1 MKIKNKIKCIK
12 NGIEVEIDEI
22 NISKEDFTPK
32 SILDAE
38 REFLL
43 IGGIFPQ
50 GDMENSRGYLGYVA
64 SKMINCSYDDLVEK
78 LTGREYLEITNEVK
92 GLFNGLGLENLVSK
106 ILESQS

>member
-43 IGGIFPQ
+43 TGGIFPQ

-64 SKMINCSYDDLVEK
+64 AKMINCSYDDLVEK
-78 LTGREYLEITNEVK
+78 LTGREYLEVTNEVK
-92 GLFNGLGLENLVSK
+92 GLFNGVGLESLAAK
-106 ILESQS
+106 ILENQS

>member
-43 IGGIFPQ
+43 TGGIFPQ

-78 LTGREYLEITNEVK
+78 LTGREYLEVTNEVK
-92 GLFNGLGLENLVSK
+92 GLFNGVGLESLAAK
-106 ILESQS
+106 ILENQS

>member
-43 IGGIFPQ
+43 TGGIFPQ

-92 GLFNGLGLENLVSK
+92 GLFNGVGLESLAAK
-106 ILESQS
+106 ILENQS

>member
-43 IGGIFPQ
+43 TGGIFSQ

-64 SKMINCSYDDLVEK
+64 AKMINCSYDDLVEK
-78 LTGREYLEITNEVK
+78 LTGREYLEVTNEVK
-92 GLFNGLGLENLVSK
+92 GLFNGVGLESLAAK
-106 ILESQS
+106 ILENQS

>member
-12 NGIEVEIDEI
+12 NGVEVEIDEI

-43 IGGIFPQ
+43 TGGIFPQ

-78 LTGREYLEITNEVK
+78 LTGREYLEVTNEVK
-92 GLFNGLGLENLVSK
+92 GLFNGVGLESLAAK
-106 ILESQS
+106 ILENQS